1 MKLGTDG
8 AQKERGWGSASEPV
22 PLMRPVAIVVAHEL
36 IEGVLQAATA
46 GEVPPA
52 EGHPPVLLQ
61 DRALQPLDES
71 VGPGMPWLGAGVT
84 NPELATGLIEGAL
97 ELGTA
102 VGQHPAQRPARLAVQ
117 RRQDVAQEPGGVDR
131 RVEASTAAVP

>member
-8 AQKERGWGSASEPV
+8 AQKERGWGAASEPV

-61 DRALQPLDES
+61 DRARQPLDKS
-71 VGPGMPWLGAGVT
+71 VGPGMPRRLGAGVA

-102 VGQHPAQRPARLAVQ
+102 VGQHAAQRPARLAVQ
-117 RRQDVAQEPGGVDR
+117 GRQD
-131 RVEASTAAVP
+131 